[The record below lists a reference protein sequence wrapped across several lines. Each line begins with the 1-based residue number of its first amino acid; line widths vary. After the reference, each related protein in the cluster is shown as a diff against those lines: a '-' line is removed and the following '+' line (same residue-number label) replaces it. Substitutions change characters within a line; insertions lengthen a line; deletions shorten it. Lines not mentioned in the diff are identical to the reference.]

1 MQTITVELTHQKA
14 LKLLQE
20 LEDLHI
26 IRLLKKS
33 ITSSK
38 NNSEK
43 FAGKLSPSVAA
54 DLQKHISKSRDEWE
68 GNT

>member
-1 MQTITVELTHQKA
+1 MQTVTIELTHQKA

-20 LEDLHI
+20 LEYLHI

-33 ITSSK
+33 ITPSK

-43 FAGKLSPSVAA
+43 FAGKLSASVAD
-54 DLQKHISKSRDEWE
+54 DLQKHVSKSRDEWE